1 MYEEDRQT
9 ALAMYNQLFDEVDDE
24 QGLLQLLVSPTR
36 QAVVI
41 ARSYNAKERKL
52 QVHAQSR
59 EESETADYGTAPEFI
74 GVIDGIL
81 EEALSRQA
89 PKTAEVSADQ
99 FSMFED
105 DFFAPTPEAPSAEAE
120 AEVQPEAP
128 AAEAAVEAPAEASP
142 AEAAETEAE
151 AAEAEAPDPAAP
163 VDEVDAFIADFSIPA
178 DQQEFAPEAVE
189 QTAPAEAAEPAAEAA
204 EAAET
209 EAEAAE
215 AEAPDPAAPVD
226 EVDAFIADF
235 SIPADQQE
243 FAPEAVEQTAPAEA
257 AEPAAEAAEA
267 AESAEGDSAPIEIEE
282 EDVEEYDDGYYDE
295 DYEPVRKPRVFL
307 LILYI
312 LLAVP
317 VGLLGI
323 LLLIVPTLLFLV
335 LAGLIIA
342 GGVMAVTS
350 AFGSGIAVFADI
362 MVIIGMAFILLA
374 LGLLALWIAVWLVGG
389 AMVGLVRGLI
399 HLGGKWCYKE
409 VEA

>member
-59 EESETADYGTAPEFI
+59 EESDTASDGAAPEFM
-74 GVIDGIL
+74 GVIESIR

-105 DFFAPTPEAPSAEAE
+105 DFFAPTPETPAAPAEAE
-120 AEVQPEAP
+120 PEAP
-128 AAEAAVEAPAEASP
+128 AEEAAVEAPAEASP

-151 AAEAEAPDPAAP
+151 AAEAEAPAPAAS

-178 DQQEFAPEAVE
+178 GQQEFAPDAGE
-189 QTAPAEAAEPAAEAA
+189 QTAPAEPAEPAQPE
-204 EAAET
+204 
-209 EAEAAE
+209 E
-215 AEAPDPAAPVD
+215 AEAP
-226 EVDAFIADF
+226 
-235 SIPADQQE
+235 
-243 FAPEAVEQTAPAEA
+243 
-257 AEPAAEAAEA
+257 
-267 AESAEGDSAPIEIEE
+267 AESDEDDSAPIAIEE
-282 EDVEEYDDGYYDE
+282 EDDEEYDDEYYDDE
-295 DYEPVRKPRVFL
+295 EYEPVRKPRVFL

-335 LAGLIIA
+335 LAGLIIT

-389 AMVGLVRGLI
+389 VMVGLVRGLI

>member
-9 ALAMYNQLFDEVDDE
+9 ALEMYNQLFDEVDDE

-59 EESETADYGTAPEFI
+59 EESDTASDGAAPEFM
-74 GVIDGIL
+74 GVIESIR

-105 DFFAPTPEAPSAEAE
+105 DFFAPTPETPAAPAEAE
-120 AEVQPEAP
+120 PEAP
-128 AAEAAVEAPAEASP
+128 AEEAAVEAPAEASP

-151 AAEAEAPDPAAP
+151 AAEAEAPAPAAS

-178 DQQEFAPEAVE
+178 DQQEFAPDAGE
-189 QTAPAEAAEPAAEAA
+189 QTAPAEAAEPAAE
-204 EAAET
+204 
-209 EAEAAE
+209 E
-215 AEAPDPAAPVD
+215 AEAP
-226 EVDAFIADF
+226 
-235 SIPADQQE
+235 
-243 FAPEAVEQTAPAEA
+243 
-257 AEPAAEAAEA
+257 
-267 AESAEGDSAPIEIEE
+267 AESDEDDSAPIAIEE
-282 EDVEEYDDGYYDE
+282 EDDEYDDEYYDDE
-295 DYEPVRKPRVFL
+295 EYEPVRKPRVFL

-335 LAGLIIA
+335 LAGLIIT

-389 AMVGLVRGLI
+389 VMVGLVRGLI

>member
-59 EESETADYGTAPEFI
+59 EESDTASDGAAPESM
-74 GVIDGIL
+74 GVIESIR

-105 DFFAPTPEAPSAEAE
+105 DFFAPTPETPAAPAEAE
-120 AEVQPEAP
+120 PEAP
-128 AAEAAVEAPAEASP
+128 AEEAAVEAPAEASP

-151 AAEAEAPDPAAP
+151 AAEAEAPAPAAS

-178 DQQEFAPEAVE
+178 DQQEFAPDAGE
-189 QTAPAEAAEPAAEAA
+189 QTAPAEAAEPAAE
-204 EAAET
+204 
-209 EAEAAE
+209 E
-215 AEAPDPAAPVD
+215 AEAP
-226 EVDAFIADF
+226 
-235 SIPADQQE
+235 
-243 FAPEAVEQTAPAEA
+243 
-257 AEPAAEAAEA
+257 
-267 AESAEGDSAPIEIEE
+267 AESDEDDSAPVVIEE
-282 EDVEEYDDGYYDE
+282 EDVGEYDDEYDDEYYDDE
-295 DYEPVRKPRVFL
+295 EYEPVRKPRVFL

-335 LAGLIIA
+335 LAGLIIT

-389 AMVGLVRGLI
+389 VMVGLVRGLI

>member
-120 AEVQPEAP
+120 VQPEAP

-151 AAEAEAPDPAAP
+151 AAEAAEAEAPTPAAP

-178 DQQEFAPEAVE
+178 DQQEFAPEAGE
-189 QTAPAEAAEPAAEAA
+189 QT
-204 EAAET
+204 
-209 EAEAAE
+209 
-215 AEAPDPAAPVD
+215 D
-226 EVDAFIADF
+226 
-235 SIPADQQE
+235 
-243 FAPEAVEQTAPAEA
+243 PAEA

-267 AESAEGDSAPIEIEE
+267 AESDEGDSAPIEIEE

>member
-59 EESETADYGTAPEFI
+59 EESDTASDGAAPEFM
-74 GVIDGIL
+74 GVIESIR
-81 EEALSRQA
+81 EEALSRQT

-105 DFFAPTPEAPSAEAE
+105 DFFAPTPETPAAPAEAEPEAPAEEAAAPVAEAE
-120 AEVQPEAP
+120 AE
-128 AAEAAVEAPAEASP
+128 APAETAEP
-142 AEAAETEAE
+142 ATDE
-151 AAEAEAPDPAAP
+151 P
-163 VDEVDAFIADFSIPA
+163 VDEVDAFIADFAIPA
-178 DQQEFAPEAVE
+178 DRQEFAPDAGE
-189 QTAPAEAAEPAAEAA
+189 QTAPAEPAEPAQPE
-204 EAAET
+204 
-209 EAEAAE
+209 E
-215 AEAPDPAAPVD
+215 AEAP
-226 EVDAFIADF
+226 
-235 SIPADQQE
+235 
-243 FAPEAVEQTAPAEA
+243 
-257 AEPAAEAAEA
+257 
-267 AESAEGDSAPIEIEE
+267 AESDEDDSAPVVIEE
-282 EDVEEYDDGYYDE
+282 EDDEEYDDEYYDDE
-295 DYEPVRKPRVFL
+295 EYEPVRKPRVFL

-335 LAGLIIA
+335 LSGLIIT

>member
-9 ALAMYNQLFDEVDDE
+9 ALAMYSQLFDEVDDE

-105 DFFAPTPEAPSAEAE
+105 DFFAPAPEAPSAE

-151 AAEAEAPDPAAP
+151 AAEAEAPAPAAP

-178 DQQEFAPEAVE
+178 DQQEFAPEAGE
-189 QTAPAEAAEPAAEAA
+189 Q
-204 EAAET
+204 
-209 EAEAAE
+209 
-215 AEAPDPAAPVD
+215 
-226 EVDAFIADF
+226 I
-235 SIPADQQE
+235 
-243 FAPEAVEQTAPAEA
+243 APAEA

-282 EDVEEYDDGYYDE
+282 EDVEEYDDEEYDDGYYDE

-335 LAGLIIA
+335 LSGLIIA

>member
-9 ALAMYNQLFDEVDDE
+9 ALAMYSQLFDEVDDE

-105 DFFAPTPEAPSAEAE
+105 DFFAPAPEAPSAE

-142 AEAAETEAE
+142 AEAAE
-151 AAEAEAPDPAAP
+151 AEAPAPAAP

-178 DQQEFAPEAVE
+178 DQQEFAPEAG
-189 QTAPAEAAEPAAEAA
+189 
-204 EAAET
+204 
-209 EAEAAE
+209 
-215 AEAPDPAAPVD
+215 
-226 EVDAFIADF
+226 
-235 SIPADQQE
+235 
-243 FAPEAVEQTAPAEA
+243 EQTAPAEA

>member
-1 MYEEDRQT
+1 
-9 ALAMYNQLFDEVDDE
+9 MYNQLFDEVDDE

-59 EESETADYGTAPEFI
+59 EDSETASDGTAPEFM
-74 GVIDGIL
+74 GVIESIR

-105 DFFAPTPEAPSAEAE
+105 DFFAPTPETPAEAE
-120 AEVQPEAP
+120 PEAPAEEAAAPVAEAPAEAPAVEAEAEAP
-128 AAEAAVEAPAEASP
+128 AAEAEAAVETPAET
-142 AEAAETEAE
+142 AE
-151 AAEAEAPDPAAP
+151 PAADEP
-163 VDEVDAFIADFSIPA
+163 VDEVDAFIADFAIPA
-178 DQQEFAPEAVE
+178 DQQEFAPDAGE
-189 QTAPAEAAEPAAEAA
+189 QTAPADAAEPAQPE
-204 EAAET
+204 
-209 EAEAAE
+209 EAEA
-215 AEAPDPAAPVD
+215 
-226 EVDAFIADF
+226 
-235 SIPADQQE
+235 
-243 FAPEAVEQTAPAEA
+243 T
-257 AEPAAEAAEA
+257 
-267 AESAEGDSAPIEIEE
+267 AESDEDDSAPIVIEE
-282 EDVEEYDDGYYDE
+282 EDVEEYDDEYYDDE
-295 DYEPVRKPRVFL
+295 EYEPVRKPRVFL

-335 LAGLIIA
+335 LAGLIIT

>member
-59 EESETADYGTAPEFI
+59 EESDTASDGAAPEFM
-74 GVIDGIL
+74 GVIESIR

-105 DFFAPTPEAPSAEAE
+105 DFFAPTPETPAAPAEAEPEAPAEEAAAPVAEAE
-120 AEVQPEAP
+120 AE
-128 AAEAAVEAPAEASP
+128 APAETAEP
-142 AEAAETEAE
+142 ATDE
-151 AAEAEAPDPAAP
+151 PM
-163 VDEVDAFIADFSIPA
+163 DEVDAFIADFSIPA
-178 DQQEFAPEAVE
+178 DQQEFAPEAGE
-189 QTAPAEAAEPAAEAA
+189 QTAPAEPAEPAQPE
-204 EAAET
+204 
-209 EAEAAE
+209 E
-215 AEAPDPAAPVD
+215 AEAPTESD
-226 EVDAFIADF
+226 ED
-235 SIPADQQE
+235 
-243 FAPEAVEQTAPAEA
+243 
-257 AEPAAEAAEA
+257 
-267 AESAEGDSAPIEIEE
+267 DSAPIVIEE
-282 EDVEEYDDGYYDE
+282 EDVGEYDDEYDDEYYDDE
-295 DYEPVRKPRVFL
+295 EYEPVRKPRVFL

-335 LAGLIIA
+335 LAGLIIT

-350 AFGSGIAVFADI
+350 AFSSGIAVFADI

-389 AMVGLVRGLI
+389 VMVGLVRGLI

>member
-59 EESETADYGTAPEFI
+59 EESDTASDGAAPEFM
-74 GVIDGIL
+74 GVIESIR

-105 DFFAPTPEAPSAEAE
+105 DFFAPTPETPAAPAEAE
-120 AEVQPEAP
+120 PEAP
-128 AAEAAVEAPAEASP
+128 AEEAAVEAPAEASP

-151 AAEAEAPDPAAP
+151 AAEAEAPAPAAS

-178 DQQEFAPEAVE
+178 DQQEFAPDAGE
-189 QTAPAEAAEPAAEAA
+189 QTAPAEPAEPAQPE
-204 EAAET
+204 
-209 EAEAAE
+209 E
-215 AEAPDPAAPVD
+215 AEAP
-226 EVDAFIADF
+226 
-235 SIPADQQE
+235 
-243 FAPEAVEQTAPAEA
+243 
-257 AEPAAEAAEA
+257 
-267 AESAEGDSAPIEIEE
+267 AESDEDDSAPIAIEE
-282 EDVEEYDDGYYDE
+282 EDDEYDDEYYDDE
-295 DYEPVRKPRVFL
+295 EYEPVRKPRVFL

-335 LAGLIIA
+335 LAGLIIT

-389 AMVGLVRGLI
+389 VMVGLVRGLI

>member
-105 DFFAPTPEAPSAEAE
+105 DFFAPAPEAPSAE

-128 AAEAAVEAPAEASP
+128 VAEAAVEAPAEASP

-151 AAEAEAPDPAAP
+151 AAEAEAPAPAAP

-178 DQQEFAPEAVE
+178 DQQEFAPEAG
-189 QTAPAEAAEPAAEAA
+189 
-204 EAAET
+204 
-209 EAEAAE
+209 
-215 AEAPDPAAPVD
+215 
-226 EVDAFIADF
+226 
-235 SIPADQQE
+235 
-243 FAPEAVEQTAPAEA
+243 EQTAPAEA

-282 EDVEEYDDGYYDE
+282 EDVEEYDDDGYYDE

>member
-9 ALAMYNQLFDEVDDE
+9 ALAMYSQLFDEVDDE

-120 AEVQPEAP
+120 PEAP
-128 AAEAAVEAPAEASP
+128 AAEAAVEAPAEASL

-151 AAEAEAPDPAAP
+151 AAEAEAPAPAAP

-178 DQQEFAPEAVE
+178 DQQEFAPEAG
-189 QTAPAEAAEPAAEAA
+189 
-204 EAAET
+204 
-209 EAEAAE
+209 
-215 AEAPDPAAPVD
+215 
-226 EVDAFIADF
+226 
-235 SIPADQQE
+235 
-243 FAPEAVEQTAPAEA
+243 EQTAPAEA

>member
-59 EESETADYGTAPEFI
+59 EESDTASDGAAPEFM
-74 GVIDGIL
+74 GVIESIR

-105 DFFAPTPEAPSAEAE
+105 DFFAPTPETPAAPAEAEPEAPAEEAAAPVAEAE
-120 AEVQPEAP
+120 AE
-128 AAEAAVEAPAEASP
+128 APAETAEP
-142 AEAAETEAE
+142 ATDES
-151 AAEAEAPDPAAP
+151 
-163 VDEVDAFIADFSIPA
+163 VDEVDAFIADFAIPA
-178 DQQEFAPEAVE
+178 DQQEFAPDAGE
-189 QTAPAEAAEPAAEAA
+189 QTAPAEPAEPAQPE
-204 EAAET
+204 
-209 EAEAAE
+209 E
-215 AEAPDPAAPVD
+215 AEAP
-226 EVDAFIADF
+226 
-235 SIPADQQE
+235 
-243 FAPEAVEQTAPAEA
+243 
-257 AEPAAEAAEA
+257 
-267 AESAEGDSAPIEIEE
+267 AESDEDDSAPIVIEE
-282 EDVEEYDDGYYDE
+282 EDVGEYDDEYDDEYYDDE
-295 DYEPVRKPRVFL
+295 EYEPVRKPRVFL

-335 LAGLIIA
+335 LAGLIIT

-362 MVIIGMAFILLA
+362 MVIIGTAFILLA

-389 AMVGLVRGLI
+389 VMVGLVRGLI

>member
-59 EESETADYGTAPEFI
+59 EESETASDGAAPEFM
-74 GVIDGIL
+74 GVIESIR

-105 DFFAPTPEAPSAEAE
+105 DFFAPTPETPAAPAEAE
-120 AEVQPEAP
+120 PEAP
-128 AAEAAVEAPAEASP
+128 AEEAAAPVAEAETEAPAETAEP
-142 AEAAETEAE
+142 ATDE
-151 AAEAEAPDPAAP
+151 P

-178 DQQEFAPEAVE
+178 DQQEFAPDAGE
-189 QTAPAEAAEPAAEAA
+189 QTAPAEPAEPAQPE
-204 EAAET
+204 
-209 EAEAAE
+209 E
-215 AEAPDPAAPVD
+215 AEAP
-226 EVDAFIADF
+226 
-235 SIPADQQE
+235 
-243 FAPEAVEQTAPAEA
+243 
-257 AEPAAEAAEA
+257 
-267 AESAEGDSAPIEIEE
+267 AESDEDDSAPIVIEG
-282 EDVEEYDDGYYDE
+282 EDVDEYDDEYDDEYYDDE
-295 DYEPVRKPRVFL
+295 EYEPVRKPRVFL

-335 LAGLIIA
+335 LAGLIIT

-389 AMVGLVRGLI
+389 VMVGLVRGLI

>member
-120 AEVQPEAP
+120 VQPEAT

-151 AAEAEAPDPAAP
+151 AAEAEAPAPAAP

-178 DQQEFAPEAVE
+178 DQQEFAPEAGE

-204 EAAET
+204 E
-209 EAEAAE
+209 
-215 AEAPDPAAPVD
+215 D
-226 EVDAFIADF
+226 
-235 SIPADQQE
+235 
-243 FAPEAVEQTAPAEA
+243 
-257 AEPAAEAAEA
+257 

>member
-1 MYEEDRQT
+1 MTFMYEEDRQT

-120 AEVQPEAP
+120 VQPEAT

-151 AAEAEAPDPAAP
+151 AAEAEAPAPAAP

-178 DQQEFAPEAVE
+178 DQQEFAPEAE
-189 QTAPAEAAEPAAEAA
+189 
-204 EAAET
+204 
-209 EAEAAE
+209 
-215 AEAPDPAAPVD
+215 
-226 EVDAFIADF
+226 
-235 SIPADQQE
+235 
-243 FAPEAVEQTAPAEA
+243 EQTAPAEA

-282 EDVEEYDDGYYDE
+282 EDVEEYDDEEYDDGYYDE

-335 LAGLIIA
+335 LAGLIIT

>member
-59 EESETADYGTAPEFI
+59 EESDTASDGAAPEFM
-74 GVIDGIL
+74 GVIESIR

-105 DFFAPTPEAPSAEAE
+105 DFFAPTPETPAAPAEAE
-120 AEVQPEAP
+120 PEAP
-128 AAEAAVEAPAEASP
+128 AEEAAVEAPAEAST

-151 AAEAEAPDPAAP
+151 AAEAEAPAPAAS

-178 DQQEFAPEAVE
+178 DQQEFAPEAGE
-189 QTAPAEAAEPAAEAA
+189 QTAPAEPAEPAQPE
-204 EAAET
+204 
-209 EAEAAE
+209 E
-215 AEAPDPAAPVD
+215 AEAPA
-226 EVDAFIADF
+226 
-235 SIPADQQE
+235 Q
-243 FAPEAVEQTAPAEA
+243 PEEAEAPAESD
-257 AEPAAEAAEA
+257 ED
-267 AESAEGDSAPIEIEE
+267 DSAPIAIEE
-282 EDVEEYDDGYYDE
+282 EDDEEYDDEYYDDE
-295 DYEPVRKPRVFL
+295 EYEPVRKPRVFL

-335 LAGLIIA
+335 LAGLIIT

>member
-9 ALAMYNQLFDEVDDE
+9 ALAMYSQLFDEVDDE

-120 AEVQPEAP
+120 VQPEAT

-151 AAEAEAPDPAAP
+151 AAEAEAPAPAAP

-178 DQQEFAPEAVE
+178 DQQEFAPEAG
-189 QTAPAEAAEPAAEAA
+189 
-204 EAAET
+204 
-209 EAEAAE
+209 
-215 AEAPDPAAPVD
+215 
-226 EVDAFIADF
+226 
-235 SIPADQQE
+235 
-243 FAPEAVEQTAPAEA
+243 EQTAPAEA

-282 EDVEEYDDGYYDE
+282 EDVEEYDDEEYDDGYYDE

>member
-1 MYEEDRQT
+1 MYEEDRRT
-9 ALAMYNQLFDEVDDE
+9 ALEMYNQLFDEVDDE

-59 EESETADYGTAPEFI
+59 EESETASDGAAPEFM
-74 GVIDGIL
+74 GVIESIR

-105 DFFAPTPEAPSAEAE
+105 DFFAPTPETPAAPAEAEPEAPAEEAAAPVAEAE
-120 AEVQPEAP
+120 AE
-128 AAEAAVEAPAEASP
+128 APAETAEP
-142 AEAAETEAE
+142 ATDE
-151 AAEAEAPDPAAP
+151 P
-163 VDEVDAFIADFSIPA
+163 VDEVDAFIADFAIPA
-178 DQQEFAPEAVE
+178 DQQEFDSDAGE
-189 QTAPAEAAEPAAEAA
+189 QTAPAEPAEPAQPE
-204 EAAET
+204 
-209 EAEAAE
+209 E
-215 AEAPDPAAPVD
+215 AEAP
-226 EVDAFIADF
+226 
-235 SIPADQQE
+235 
-243 FAPEAVEQTAPAEA
+243 
-257 AEPAAEAAEA
+257 
-267 AESAEGDSAPIEIEE
+267 AESDEDDSAPVVIEE
-282 EDVEEYDDGYYDE
+282 ENVDEYDDEYDDEYYDDE
-295 DYEPVRKPRVFL
+295 EYEPVRKPRVFL

-335 LAGLIIA
+335 LAGLIIT

-350 AFGSGIAVFADI
+350 AFSSGIAVFADI

-389 AMVGLVRGLI
+389 VMVGLVRGLI

>member
-9 ALAMYNQLFDEVDDE
+9 ALEMYNQLFDEVDDE

-59 EESETADYGTAPEFI
+59 EESETASDGAAPEFM
-74 GVIDGIL
+74 GVIESIR

-105 DFFAPTPEAPSAEAE
+105 DFFAPTPETPAAPAEAE
-120 AEVQPEAP
+120 PEAP
-128 AAEAAVEAPAEASP
+128 AEEAAAPVAEAETEAPAET
-142 AEAAETEAE
+142 AE
-151 AAEAEAPDPAAP
+151 PAADEP
-163 VDEVDAFIADFSIPA
+163 VDEVDAFIADFAIPA
-178 DQQEFAPEAVE
+178 DQQEFAPNAGE
-189 QTAPAEAAEPAAEAA
+189 QTAPAEPAEPAQPE
-204 EAAET
+204 
-209 EAEAAE
+209 E
-215 AEAPDPAAPVD
+215 AEAP
-226 EVDAFIADF
+226 
-235 SIPADQQE
+235 
-243 FAPEAVEQTAPAEA
+243 
-257 AEPAAEAAEA
+257 
-267 AESAEGDSAPIEIEE
+267 AESDEDDSAPIVIEE
-282 EDVEEYDDGYYDE
+282 ENVGEYDDEYDDEYYDDE
-295 DYEPVRKPRVFL
+295 EYEPVRKPRVFL

-335 LAGLIIA
+335 LAGLIIT

-350 AFGSGIAVFADI
+350 AFSSGIAVFADI

>member
-59 EESETADYGTAPEFI
+59 EESDTASDGAAPEFM
-74 GVIDGIL
+74 GVIESIR

-105 DFFAPTPEAPSAEAE
+105 DFFAPTPETPAAPAEAE
-120 AEVQPEAP
+120 PETPAE
-128 AAEAAVEAPAEASP
+128 EAAVEAPAEASP

-151 AAEAEAPDPAAP
+151 AAEAEAPAPAAP

-178 DQQEFAPEAVE
+178 DQQEFAPDAGE
-189 QTAPAEAAEPAAEAA
+189 QTAPAEPAEPAQPE
-204 EAAET
+204 
-209 EAEAAE
+209 E
-215 AEAPDPAAPVD
+215 AEAP
-226 EVDAFIADF
+226 
-235 SIPADQQE
+235 
-243 FAPEAVEQTAPAEA
+243 
-257 AEPAAEAAEA
+257 
-267 AESAEGDSAPIEIEE
+267 AESDEDDSAPIVIEE
-282 EDVEEYDDGYYDE
+282 EDDDEYDDEYYDDE
-295 DYEPVRKPRVFL
+295 EYEPVRKPRVFL

-335 LAGLIIA
+335 LAGLIIT

-389 AMVGLVRGLI
+389 VMVGLVRGLI

>member
-59 EESETADYGTAPEFI
+59 EESDTASDGAAPEFM
-74 GVIDGIL
+74 GVIESIR

-105 DFFAPTPEAPSAEAE
+105 DFFAPTPETPAAPAEAE
-120 AEVQPEAP
+120 PEAP
-128 AAEAAVEAPAEASP
+128 TEEAAAPVTEAEVEAPAEASP

-151 AAEAEAPDPAAP
+151 AAEAEAPAPAAS

-178 DQQEFAPEAVE
+178 DQQEFAPEAGE
-189 QTAPAEAAEPAAEAA
+189 QTAPAEAAEPAAE
-204 EAAET
+204 
-209 EAEAAE
+209 E
-215 AEAPDPAAPVD
+215 AEAP
-226 EVDAFIADF
+226 
-235 SIPADQQE
+235 
-243 FAPEAVEQTAPAEA
+243 
-257 AEPAAEAAEA
+257 
-267 AESAEGDSAPIEIEE
+267 AESDEDDSAPIAIEE
-282 EDVEEYDDGYYDE
+282 EDDDEYDDEYYDDE
-295 DYEPVRKPRVFL
+295 EYEPVRKPRVFL

-335 LAGLIIA
+335 LAGLIIT

-389 AMVGLVRGLI
+389 VMVGLVRGLI

>member
-9 ALAMYNQLFDEVDDE
+9 ALAMYNQLFDEVDDD

-52 QVHAQSR
+52 HVHAQSR
-59 EESETADYGTAPEFI
+59 EESDTASDGAAPEFM
-74 GVIDGIL
+74 GVIESIR
-81 EEALSRQA
+81 EEALSRQT

-105 DFFAPTPEAPSAEAE
+105 DFFAPTPETPAAPAEAEPEAPAEEAAAPVAEAE
-120 AEVQPEAP
+120 AE
-128 AAEAAVEAPAEASP
+128 APAETAEP
-142 AEAAETEAE
+142 ATDE
-151 AAEAEAPDPAAP
+151 P
-163 VDEVDAFIADFSIPA
+163 VDEVDAFIADFAIPA
-178 DQQEFAPEAVE
+178 DRQEFAPDAGE
-189 QTAPAEAAEPAAEAA
+189 QTAPAEPAEPAQPE
-204 EAAET
+204 
-209 EAEAAE
+209 EAEA
-215 AEAPDPAAPVD
+215 
-226 EVDAFIADF
+226 
-235 SIPADQQE
+235 S
-243 FAPEAVEQTAPAEA
+243 
-257 AEPAAEAAEA
+257 
-267 AESAEGDSAPIEIEE
+267 AESDEDDSAPVVIEE
-282 EDVEEYDDGYYDE
+282 EDDDEYDDEYYDDE
-295 DYEPVRKPRVFL
+295 EYEPMRKPRVFL

-335 LAGLIIA
+335 LSGLIIT

>member
-59 EESETADYGTAPEFI
+59 EESDTASDGAAPEFM
-74 GVIDGIL
+74 GVIESIR

-105 DFFAPTPEAPSAEAE
+105 DFFAPTPETPAAPAEAE
-120 AEVQPEAP
+120 PEAP
-128 AAEAAVEAPAEASP
+128 AEEAPV
-142 AEAAETEAE
+142 
-151 AAEAEAPDPAAP
+151 AEAEAPAVEVEAAAEAPAETAEP
-163 VDEVDAFIADFSIPA
+163 ATDESVDEVDAFIADFAIPA
-178 DQQEFAPEAVE
+178 DQQEFAPDAGE
-189 QTAPAEAAEPAAEAA
+189 QTAPAEPAEPAQPE
-204 EAAET
+204 
-209 EAEAAE
+209 E
-215 AEAPDPAAPVD
+215 AEAPA
-226 EVDAFIADF
+226 
-235 SIPADQQE
+235 Q
-243 FAPEAVEQTAPAEA
+243 PEEAEAPAESD
-257 AEPAAEAAEA
+257 ED
-267 AESAEGDSAPIEIEE
+267 DSAPIVIEE
-282 EDVEEYDDGYYDE
+282 EDDDEYDDEYYDDE
-295 DYEPVRKPRVFL
+295 EYEPVRKPRVFL

-335 LAGLIIA
+335 LAGLIIT

-389 AMVGLVRGLI
+389 VMVGLVRGLI

>member
-120 AEVQPEAP
+120 VQPEAT

-142 AEAAETEAE
+142 AEAAETEAEAAETEAE

-178 DQQEFAPEAVE
+178 DQQEFAPEAG
-189 QTAPAEAAEPAAEAA
+189 
-204 EAAET
+204 
-209 EAEAAE
+209 
-215 AEAPDPAAPVD
+215 
-226 EVDAFIADF
+226 
-235 SIPADQQE
+235 
-243 FAPEAVEQTAPAEA
+243 EQTAPAEA

>member
-120 AEVQPEAP
+120 VQPEAP

-178 DQQEFAPEAVE
+178 DQQEFAPEAGE

-204 EAAET
+204 E
-209 EAEAAE
+209 
-215 AEAPDPAAPVD
+215 D
-226 EVDAFIADF
+226 
-235 SIPADQQE
+235 
-243 FAPEAVEQTAPAEA
+243 
-257 AEPAAEAAEA
+257 

-282 EDVEEYDDGYYDE
+282 EDVEEYDDEYYDDE

>member
-59 EESETADYGTAPEFI
+59 EESDTASDGAAPEFM
-74 GVIDGIL
+74 GVIESIR

-105 DFFAPTPEAPSAEAE
+105 DFFAPTPETPAAPAEAE
-120 AEVQPEAP
+120 PEAP
-128 AAEAAVEAPAEASP
+128 AEEAAVESPAEASP

-151 AAEAEAPDPAAP
+151 AAEAEAPAPAAS

-178 DQQEFAPEAVE
+178 DQQEFAPDAGE
-189 QTAPAEAAEPAAEAA
+189 QTAPAEPAEPAQPE
-204 EAAET
+204 
-209 EAEAAE
+209 E
-215 AEAPDPAAPVD
+215 AEAP
-226 EVDAFIADF
+226 
-235 SIPADQQE
+235 
-243 FAPEAVEQTAPAEA
+243 
-257 AEPAAEAAEA
+257 
-267 AESAEGDSAPIEIEE
+267 AESDEDDSAPIVIEE
-282 EDVEEYDDGYYDE
+282 EDDDEYDDEYYDDE
-295 DYEPVRKPRVFL
+295 EYEPVRKPRVFL

-335 LAGLIIA
+335 LAGLIIT

-362 MVIIGMAFILLA
+362 MVIIGTAFILLA

-389 AMVGLVRGLI
+389 VMVGLVRGLI

>member
-59 EESETADYGTAPEFI
+59 EESDTASDGAAPEFM
-74 GVIDGIL
+74 GVIESIR

-105 DFFAPTPEAPSAEAE
+105 DFFAPTPETPAAPAEAE
-120 AEVQPEAP
+120 PEAP
-128 AAEAAVEAPAEASP
+128 AEEAAAPVAEAEVEAPAEASP

-151 AAEAEAPDPAAP
+151 AAEAEAPAPAAS

-178 DQQEFAPEAVE
+178 DQQEFSPDAGE
-189 QTAPAEAAEPAAEAA
+189 QTAPAEPAEPAQPE
-204 EAAET
+204 
-209 EAEAAE
+209 E
-215 AEAPDPAAPVD
+215 AEAP
-226 EVDAFIADF
+226 
-235 SIPADQQE
+235 
-243 FAPEAVEQTAPAEA
+243 
-257 AEPAAEAAEA
+257 
-267 AESAEGDSAPIEIEE
+267 AESDEDDSAPIVIEE
-282 EDVEEYDDGYYDE
+282 EDDEEYDDEYYDDE
-295 DYEPVRKPRVFL
+295 EYEPVRKPRVFL

-335 LAGLIIA
+335 LAGLIIT

>member
-59 EESETADYGTAPEFI
+59 EESEQADDGTAPEFM
-74 GVIDGIL
+74 GVIEGIR

-89 PKTAEVSADQ
+89 PKTTEVSADQ

-105 DFFAPTPEAPSAEAE
+105 DFFAPAPETPAAPEEPAE
-120 AEVQPEAP
+120 QEAP
-128 AAEAAVEAPAEASP
+128 AAEIPAAEAPVAEVPAEEASAAAEASEDPEPAPAE
-142 AEAAETEAE
+142 
-151 AAEAEAPDPAAP
+151 P

-178 DQQEFAPEAVE
+178 EQQEFAPEAEE
-189 QTAPAEAAEPAAEAA
+189 QPVPAAADEPAAEKA
-204 EAAET
+204 
-209 EAEAAE
+209 
-215 AEAPDPAAPVD
+215 
-226 EVDAFIADF
+226 
-235 SIPADQQE
+235 
-243 FAPEAVEQTAPAEA
+243 EAVESTED
-257 AEPAAEAAEA
+257 
-267 AESAEGDSAPIEIEE
+267 DSAPIVIEE
-282 EDVEEYDDGYYDE
+282 EAVEEYDDGYYDDE

-335 LAGLIIA
+335 LAGLIITA
-342 GGVMAVTS
+342 GVMAVTS
-350 AFGSGIAVFADI
+350 AFSGIAVFADI
-362 MVIIGMAFILLA
+362 MVIIGTAFILLA
-374 LGLLALWIAVWLVGG
+374 LGLLALWIAVWFVGG
-389 AMVGLVRGLI
+389 VMVGLVRGLI

>member
-59 EESETADYGTAPEFI
+59 EESDTASDGAAPEFM
-74 GVIDGIL
+74 GVIESIR

-105 DFFAPTPEAPSAEAE
+105 DFFAPTPETPAAPAEAEPEAPAEEAAAPVAEAE
-120 AEVQPEAP
+120 AE
-128 AAEAAVEAPAEASP
+128 APAETAEP
-142 AEAAETEAE
+142 ATDE
-151 AAEAEAPDPAAP
+151 P

-178 DQQEFAPEAVE
+178 DQQEFAPDAGE
-189 QTAPAEAAEPAAEAA
+189 QTAPAEPAQPE
-204 EAAET
+204 
-209 EAEAAE
+209 E
-215 AEAPDPAAPVD
+215 AEAP
-226 EVDAFIADF
+226 
-235 SIPADQQE
+235 
-243 FAPEAVEQTAPAEA
+243 
-257 AEPAAEAAEA
+257 
-267 AESAEGDSAPIEIEE
+267 AESDEDDSVPIVTEE
-282 EDVEEYDDGYYDE
+282 EDVEEYDDEYYDDE
-295 DYEPVRKPRVFL
+295 EYEPVRKPRVFL

-335 LAGLIIA
+335 LAGLIIT

-389 AMVGLVRGLI
+389 VMVGLVRGLI

>member
-105 DFFAPTPEAPSAEAE
+105 DFFAPMPEAPSAEAE
-120 AEVQPEAP
+120 VQPEAT

-151 AAEAEAPDPAAP
+151 AAEAAEAEAPAPAAP

-178 DQQEFAPEAVE
+178 DQQEFAPEAGE

-204 EAAET
+204 E
-209 EAEAAE
+209 
-215 AEAPDPAAPVD
+215 D
-226 EVDAFIADF
+226 
-235 SIPADQQE
+235 
-243 FAPEAVEQTAPAEA
+243 
-257 AEPAAEAAEA
+257 

>member
-9 ALAMYNQLFDEVDDE
+9 ALEMYNQLFDEVDDE

-59 EESETADYGTAPEFI
+59 EESETASDGAAPEFM
-74 GVIDGIL
+74 GVIESIR

-105 DFFAPTPEAPSAEAE
+105 DFFAPTPETPAAPAEAE
-120 AEVQPEAP
+120 PEAP
-128 AAEAAVEAPAEASP
+128 AEEAAAPVAEAETEAPAET
-142 AEAAETEAE
+142 AE
-151 AAEAEAPDPAAP
+151 PAADEP
-163 VDEVDAFIADFSIPA
+163 VDEVDAFIADFAIPA
-178 DQQEFAPEAVE
+178 DQQEFAPNAGE
-189 QTAPAEAAEPAAEAA
+189 QTAPAEPAEPAQPE
-204 EAAET
+204 
-209 EAEAAE
+209 E
-215 AEAPDPAAPVD
+215 AEAP
-226 EVDAFIADF
+226 
-235 SIPADQQE
+235 
-243 FAPEAVEQTAPAEA
+243 
-257 AEPAAEAAEA
+257 
-267 AESAEGDSAPIEIEE
+267 AESDEDDSAPIVIEE
-282 EDVEEYDDGYYDE
+282 ENVGEYDDEYDDEYYDDE
-295 DYEPVRKPRVFL
+295 EYEPVRKPRVFL

-335 LAGLIIA
+335 LSGLIIT

>member
-9 ALAMYNQLFDEVDDE
+9 ALAMYNRLFDEVDDE

-59 EESETADYGTAPEFI
+59 EESETADDGDAPEFI
-74 GVIDGIL
+74 GVIEGIR

-89 PKTAEVSADQ
+89 PKAAEVSADQ

-105 DFFAPTPEAPSAEAE
+105 DFFAPTPEAPSAE

-142 AEAAETEAE
+142 AEAAETEAP
-151 AAEAEAPDPAAP
+151 APAEP

-178 DQQEFAPEAVE
+178 DQQEFAPEAGE
-189 QTAPAEAAEPAAEAA
+189 QTAPAEEIEPAAEA
-204 EAAET
+204 
-209 EAEAAE
+209 
-215 AEAPDPAAPVD
+215 
-226 EVDAFIADF
+226 
-235 SIPADQQE
+235 
-243 FAPEAVEQTAPAEA
+243 
-257 AEPAAEAAEA
+257 EA
-267 AESAEGDSAPIEIEE
+267 AESDEDDSAPIEIEE

-335 LAGLIIA
+335 LAGLIIT

>member
-120 AEVQPEAP
+120 VQPEAP

-151 AAEAEAPDPAAP
+151 AAEAEAPAPAAP

-178 DQQEFAPEAVE
+178 DQQEFAPEAG
-189 QTAPAEAAEPAAEAA
+189 
-204 EAAET
+204 
-209 EAEAAE
+209 
-215 AEAPDPAAPVD
+215 
-226 EVDAFIADF
+226 
-235 SIPADQQE
+235 
-243 FAPEAVEQTAPAEA
+243 EQTAPAEA

-282 EDVEEYDDGYYDE
+282 EDVEEYDDEYYDE

>member
-9 ALAMYNQLFDEVDDE
+9 ALAMYNRLFDEVDDE

-59 EESETADYGTAPEFI
+59 EESDTASDGAAPEFM
-74 GVIDGIL
+74 GVIESIR

-105 DFFAPTPEAPSAEAE
+105 DFFAPTPETPAAPAEAEPEAPAEEAAAPVAEAE
-120 AEVQPEAP
+120 AE
-128 AAEAAVEAPAEASP
+128 APAETAEP
-142 AEAAETEAE
+142 ATDE
-151 AAEAEAPDPAAP
+151 P

-178 DQQEFAPEAVE
+178 DQQEFAPDAGE
-189 QTAPAEAAEPAAEAA
+189 QTAPAEPAEPAQPE
-204 EAAET
+204 
-209 EAEAAE
+209 E
-215 AEAPDPAAPVD
+215 AEAP
-226 EVDAFIADF
+226 
-235 SIPADQQE
+235 
-243 FAPEAVEQTAPAEA
+243 
-257 AEPAAEAAEA
+257 
-267 AESAEGDSAPIEIEE
+267 AESDEDDSAPVVIEE
-282 EDVEEYDDGYYDE
+282 ENVDEYDDEYDDEYYDDE
-295 DYEPVRKPRVFL
+295 EYEPVRKPRVFL

-335 LAGLIIA
+335 LAGLIIT

>member
-9 ALAMYNQLFDEVDDE
+9 ALAMYSQLFDEVDDE

-120 AEVQPEAP
+120 VQPEAP

-151 AAEAEAPDPAAP
+151 AAEAEAPAPAAP

-178 DQQEFAPEAVE
+178 DQQEFASEAG
-189 QTAPAEAAEPAAEAA
+189 
-204 EAAET
+204 
-209 EAEAAE
+209 
-215 AEAPDPAAPVD
+215 
-226 EVDAFIADF
+226 
-235 SIPADQQE
+235 
-243 FAPEAVEQTAPAEA
+243 EQTAPAEA

-282 EDVEEYDDGYYDE
+282 EDVEEYDDDGYYDE

>member
-59 EESETADYGTAPEFI
+59 EESDTASDGAAPEFM
-74 GVIDGIL
+74 GVIESIR

-105 DFFAPTPEAPSAEAE
+105 DFFAPTPETPAAPAEAE
-120 AEVQPEAP
+120 PEAP
-128 AAEAAVEAPAEASP
+128 AEEAPVEAPAEASP

-151 AAEAEAPDPAAP
+151 TEAEAAEAEAPAPAEA

-178 DQQEFAPEAVE
+178 DQQEFAPDAGE
-189 QTAPAEAAEPAAEAA
+189 QTAPAEPAEPAQPE
-204 EAAET
+204 
-209 EAEAAE
+209 E
-215 AEAPDPAAPVD
+215 AEAP
-226 EVDAFIADF
+226 
-235 SIPADQQE
+235 
-243 FAPEAVEQTAPAEA
+243 
-257 AEPAAEAAEA
+257 
-267 AESAEGDSAPIEIEE
+267 AESDEDDSAPIVIEE
-282 EDVEEYDDGYYDE
+282 EDDEEYDDEYYDDE
-295 DYEPVRKPRVFL
+295 EYEPVRKPRVFL

-335 LAGLIIA
+335 LAGLIIT

-374 LGLLALWIAVWLVGG
+374 LGLLALWIAVWLIGG